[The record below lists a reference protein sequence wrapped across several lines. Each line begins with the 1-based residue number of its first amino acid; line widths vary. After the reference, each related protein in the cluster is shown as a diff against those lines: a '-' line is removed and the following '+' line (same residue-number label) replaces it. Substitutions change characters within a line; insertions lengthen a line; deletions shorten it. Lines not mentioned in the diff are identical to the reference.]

1 MTLLLTLTI
10 LILTGIALWQ
20 ITKIFELSQ
29 LGRKKDDSQI
39 ATEKDNDLHGK
50 LMFAF
55 LVFIYIVTIYSFW
68 TYSKV
73 LLPES
78 ASAHGP
84 AYDTL
89 LWISFAIIL
98 FAQTIT
104 QAVLHVFAY
113 KYRGINNRKAYFY
126 THNNTLEFVWTIIPA
141 IIFFILIIYGMVTW
155 GNIMNI
161 EEDEDA
167 LVVELYAQQ
176 WNWKARYAGEDN
188 VLGDANV
195 RFLNDF
201 DGRNTVEKH
210 FDGSHKPMTIR
221 FAEVTKDGE
230 IINEY
235 EIDSETCDCCQ
246 TSIISSEEG
255 PIIVY
260 RDRSKDEIRDIY
272 IARNIN
278 GVWTQPKPVFNDGW
292 VINGCPVNGPKADV
306 NLSNIAVAWFT
317 VVDGKPYTRLAF
329 SNNYGE
335 TFDKP
340 INLNDN
346 DAIGRVDVAFLDD
359 KQVIVSYMEFD
370 GDYAFLKVKKVS
382 VDGKVSKPFIV
393 SKIDAGRNTG
403 VPQLEIINNDV
414 FLAWTTSVNG
424 RNSLKTKKINSNS
437 I

>member
-39 ATEKDNDLHGK
+39 ATEKDNDLNGK

-55 LVFIYIVTIYSFW
+55 LVFIYVVTIYSFW
-68 TYSKV
+68 SYSKV

-126 THNNTLEFVWTIIPA
+126 THNNKLEFIWTIIPA
-141 IIFFILIIYGMVTW
+141 IIFFMLIIYGMVTW

-167 LVVELYAQQ
+167 LVIELYAQQ
-176 WNWKARYAGEDN
+176 WNWKARYAGQDN

-201 DGRNTVEKH
+201 DGRNSVGIDSSDPNGMDDIVVTQEFHLPVDRKVIFKFRSQDVLHSAYMPHFRAQMNCVPGMITEFSFTPTITTADMRMNSDVVDKVNRINKIRYENSKELTANGEEALEPYQFDYLLLCAKICGASHYNMQMKIVVE
-210 FDGSHKPMTIR
+210 S
-221 FAEVTKDGE
+221 EKDYEKWLSQQKTFSE
-230 IINEY
+230 II
-235 EIDSETCDCCQ
+235 Q
-246 TSIISSEEG
+246 
-255 PIIVY
+255 
-260 RDRSKDEIRDIY
+260 
-272 IARNIN
+272 
-278 GVWTQPKPVFNDGW
+278 
-292 VINGCPVNGPKADV
+292 
-306 NLSNIAVAWFT
+306 
-317 VVDGKPYTRLAF
+317 
-329 SNNYGE
+329 
-335 TFDKP
+335 
-340 INLNDN
+340 
-346 DAIGRVDVAFLDD
+346 
-359 KQVIVSYMEFD
+359 
-370 GDYAFLKVKKVS
+370 
-382 VDGKVSKPFIV
+382 
-393 SKIDAGRNTG
+393 
-403 VPQLEIINNDV
+403 
-414 FLAWTTSVNG
+414 
-424 RNSLKTKKINSNS
+424 
-437 I
+437 